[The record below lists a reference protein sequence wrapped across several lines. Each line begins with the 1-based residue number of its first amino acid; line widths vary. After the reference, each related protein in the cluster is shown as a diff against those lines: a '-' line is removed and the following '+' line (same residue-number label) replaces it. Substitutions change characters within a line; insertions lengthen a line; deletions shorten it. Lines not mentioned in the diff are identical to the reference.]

1 MIAVQRDGWSFRPGQ
16 VFADTVAQLNAAP
29 VTRTITD
36 TLTGQAYPAVLSG
49 DSLVVLVFQ
58 ILYDSELRLML
69 PQLIYDAHVGDFTAL
84 DRFRGALLTRTP
96 FTSRGMTFSVQCY
109 EEFPFSSAAAF
120 EQALADHP
128 ELAGLYRHSI
138 VGTMGFRVCETW
150 GAGEAPAVENEPVS
164 SDIPTLVMTG
174 EFDPIT
180 PPRWGLQAAETLSR
194 SYTFEV
200 PGAGHGASFV
210 AGCPHDIVMAFLDNP
225 AVAPDASCL
234 AGSENSE

>member
-1 MIAVQRDGWSFRPGQ
+1 M
-16 VFADTVAQLNAAP
+16 AQLNAAP

-84 DRFRGALLTRTP
+84 DRFRGALLARTP
-96 FTSRGMTFSVQCY
+96 SISRGMTFSVQCH
-109 EEFPFSSAAAF
+109 EEVPFSSETAF
-120 EQALADHP
+120 EQALVDEARLAD
-128 ELAGLYRHSI
+128 LYRHSV
-138 VGTMGFRVCETW
+138 VGTLGFRVCEEW
-150 GAGEAPAVENEPVS
+150 GAGVAPTVENAPVW
-164 SDIPTLVMTG
+164 SDIPTLILTG

-180 PPRWGLQAAETLSR
+180 PPRWGLQAAETLAL
-194 SYTFEV
+194 SYPFEV
-200 PGAGHGASFV
+200 PRVGHGASFV
-210 AGCPHDIVMAFLDNP
+210 DGCPRNMVLAFLDDP

-234 AGSENSE
+234 YPSSR